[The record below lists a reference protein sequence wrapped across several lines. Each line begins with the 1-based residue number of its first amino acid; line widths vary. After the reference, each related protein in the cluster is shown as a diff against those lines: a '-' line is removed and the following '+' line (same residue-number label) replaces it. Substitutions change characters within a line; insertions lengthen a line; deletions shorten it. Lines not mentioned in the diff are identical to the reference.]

1 MATKNIH
8 IHLPALLKKPVK
20 ARDASPASIEKE
32 IANQQRLIAIMEKGG
47 KDAGSLKQRLK
58 FLQEELEKAKV
69 KEGTKDATNFPSSIR
84 YKGAVYYKT
93 GKTGKSFKTGKET
106 AEYENYDKPGERVWY
121 EAETKKITEDS
132 VSGDINDADPQSDMS
147 QRRQRLIAALRKHG
161 FEETARTV
169 ENKKYMSIPDMA
181 KLERGLV
188 EKGYSLDAGFTTYD
202 PREAKRLDDEIK
214 EVEAK
219 IKVTKSP
226 FGKKDLEQVLEKL
239 KKERAKYRS

>member
-20 ARDASPASIEKE
+20 ARDASSPAQIEKE
-32 IANQQRLIAIMEKGG
+32 IANQQRLISAMEKNG

-58 FLQEELEKAKV
+58 FLQEELQKVKAK
-69 KEGTKDATNFPSSIR
+69 ENTEDAREQRFGLPVYTEEEIKQKIR
-84 YKGAVYYKT
+84 
-93 GKTGKSFKTGKET
+93 
-106 AEYENYDKPGERVWY
+106 NGEW
-121 EAETKKITEDS
+121 EAETDVVKGKRVELRNGS
-132 VSGDINDADPQSDMS
+132 KRFQVYVKDAESQQGMS
-147 QRRQRLIAALRKHG
+147 QRRQRLIAALKKHG
-161 FEETARTV
+161 FSEAAASV
-169 ENKKYMSIPDMA
+169 EAKQYMSIPDMA
-181 KLERGLV
+181 KLERGLT

-214 EVEAK
+214 EVKAQ

-226 FGKKDLEQVLEKL
+226 FGKKDLEQILEKL